1 MARAHDPGIV
11 ERDVLEEL
19 VQLYVLLRV
28 GVDQVVELHS
38 RDRDD
43 RHALELGVIEAV
55 QQMDPARTRCRET
68 AADLAG
74 PFGVPAGHEGR
85 RLLVANLHEPDS
97 VLPDPERLHNAVDT
111 VARQTEDDLDAP
123 SVQRFHENVGRSICH
138 RELPLSERG
147 GCPRNT
153 DVRGGFLRR
162 ALPAAAESYCKP
174 TAAPP
179 AGAAARVV

>member
-1 MARAHDPGIV
+1 
-11 ERDVLEEL
+11 
-19 VQLYVLLRV
+19 
-28 GVDQVVELHS
+28 
-38 RDRDD
+38 
-43 RHALELGVIEAV
+43 
-55 QQMDPARTRCRET
+55 
-68 AADLAG
+68 
-74 PFGVPAGHEGR
+74 
-85 RLLVANLHEPDS
+85 PDS

-179 AGAAARVV
+179 AGAAARVVAGAHSPSSSIESLTTLPVTSGDWGASAVRSSSVQCAIRMTAAGSPSMSASFTGSSTCNPFMSR